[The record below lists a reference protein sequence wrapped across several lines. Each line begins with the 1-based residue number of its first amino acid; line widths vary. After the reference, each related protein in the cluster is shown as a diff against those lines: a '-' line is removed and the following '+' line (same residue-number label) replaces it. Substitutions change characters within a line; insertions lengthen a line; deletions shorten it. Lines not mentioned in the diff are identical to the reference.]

1 MMRTLSILEMELV
14 SGAGDVSDA
23 ATVGGAV
30 GGAAGVSH
38 GLAVRATGNAVLGLA
53 GIGAAAGA
61 GLGVAFAG
69 GYAAGEWLNENTPIQ
84 GWIADMLPDPSGT
97 NYNNAA
103 GTNYN

>member
-1 MMRTLSILEMELV
+1 MKELSIQQLKVV
-14 SGAGDVSDA
+14 SG
-23 ATVGGAV
+23 
-30 GGAAGVSH
+30 
-38 GLAVRATGNAVLGLA
+38 GLAPPTNVYPGMNASVALRKFP
-53 GIGAAAGA
+53 
-61 GLGVAFAG
+61 GLGYITTAFAG